1 MMENDEIMCPL
12 IDDTIEIGDCVVC
25 SDVSSGMLKENCIP
39 DKFKDKKNW
48 KDICKN
54 CKYHEM

>member
-1 MMENDEIMCPL
+1 MEDKIICPL
-12 IDDTIEIGDCVVC
+12 IDDMIEVGDCVVC
-25 SDVSSGMLKENCIP
+25 SDVSSGMLKEECIT
-39 DKFKDKKNW
+39 DKFKEKKNW